1 MHQLIRTFH
10 TASLLLLAIGA
21 SGVALAQETQVA
33 TQLFSADSSP
43 KSACE
48 AAKLKLWQNAV
59 ERQCG
64 STLLDGRLRT
74 KSESQDKLT
83 IAQIQLQNGR
93 VIDWAEQ
100 DRDVSLTKTDAG
112 DIGRC
117 RVKGTVKVFCE
128 TQSPKKLSEFQAKL
142 SDYTLKSGQ
151 VLTIDIEPAPES
163 YFLHV
168 FSILPSESIDR
179 QVQLLVPN
187 HLASNTEV
195 QANTK
200 LDLGKQHQIVASLP
214 IGKAQSE
221 EALLLVKSIGKLA
234 PPPGKMRI
242 DQLNKWLT
250 TIPYSDRQETLIGYQ
265 IVRSSE

>member
-1 MHQLIRTFH
+1 MHQSIRTLSA
-10 TASLLLLAIGA
+10 TSLLVIAISATGA
-21 SGVALAQETQVA
+21 ALAQETQVA

-43 KSACE
+43 QSACE

-64 STLLDGRLRT
+64 STLLDSRLRA
-74 KSESQDKLT
+74 KSENQDKLT

-100 DRDVSLTKTDAG
+100 DRDISLTKTDAG

-117 RVKGTVKVFCE
+117 RIKGTVEIFCE
-128 TQSPKKLSEFQAKL
+128 SQSPKKLSEFQAKL
-142 SDYTLKSGQ
+142 SDYTLNSGQ
-151 VLTIDIEPAPES
+151 ILSIDIQPAPES

-179 QVQLLVPN
+179 QVQLLIPN
-187 HLASNTEV
+187 QLASNTEV

-200 LDLGKQHQIVASLP
+200 LDLGKHHQIVASLP
-214 IGKAQSE
+214 IGKTESE
-221 EALLLVKSIGKLA
+221 EALLLVKSVGKLA
-234 PPPGKMRI
+234 PPPSNMRI

-250 TIPYSDRQETLIGYQ
+250 TIPYSERQEMLIGYQ
-265 IVRSSE
+265 IVRSSK

>member
-1 MHQLIRTFH
+1 MHQSIRILY
-10 TASLLLLAIGA
+10 TASLLLIAICA
-21 SGVALAQETQVA
+21 TGVALAQETQVA
-33 TQLFSADSSP
+33 TQLFSADSAP
-43 KSACE
+43 QSACE
-48 AAKLKLWQNAV
+48 AAKLKLWQSAV

-74 KSESQDKLT
+74 KSENQDKLT

-93 VIDWAEQ
+93 VIDWKEQ
-100 DRDVSLTKTDAG
+100 DRNVSLTKTDAG

-128 TQSPKKLSEFQAKL
+128 TERPKKLSEFQAKL

-151 VLTIDIEPAPES
+151 VLSIDIEPAPES

-179 QVQLLVPN
+179 QVQLIFPN
-187 HLASNTEV
+187 QLASNAEV
-195 QANTK
+195 PANTK
-200 LDLGKQHQIVASLP
+200 LDLGRQHQIVAILP
-214 IGKAQSE
+214 TGKSQSE

-234 PPPGKMRI
+234 PPPGNMRI
-242 DQLNKWLT
+242 DQLNRWLT
-250 TIPYSDRQETLIGYQ
+250 AIPYSERQETLIGYQ
-265 IVRSSE
+265 IVRSSR